1 MSLYITH
8 EAGFELPANW
18 VDGTVNLLEYARP
31 EGTIRVGVSRSERGG
46 KDLAACVEERHVEQ
60 RRKLPFFE
68 LLGRSERLCAGLP
81 AIDVKVTYEDSKQK
95 IYQRTLGFVIGGRFV
110 SLGVTATLSQQA
122 EADAIF
128 ERAASTLSLRAR
140 PSGA

>member
-1 MSLYITH
+1 LSLYITQ

-18 VDGTVNLLEYARP
+18 VDGTVNLLEYTRP
-31 EGTIRVGVSRSERGG
+31 EGVIRVGVARNDRQG
-46 KDLAACVEERHVEQ
+46 KDLAGCVEERLVEQ

-68 LLGRSERLCAGLP
+68 LLGRSERLSAGLP
-81 AIDVKVTYEDSKQK
+81 AIDVKVTYEDAKQK
-95 IYQRTLGFVIGGRFV
+95 TYQRALSFVIGGRFV
-110 SLGVTATLSQQA
+110 SLGVTAPLSQQA

-128 ERAASTLSLRAR
+128 ERAASTISLRAR